1 VAILRPSGEHFD
13 YELAHY
19 PTVKAAVEALQYA
32 DKAAWNRLF
41 TSEAELYDDGS
52 PRGPKNFTQEV
63 FGREY
68 FVCIDKI
75 ANNGLYIE
83 GVLHSSKRG
92 DFRTYFNFELNDAGR
107 IVRLDIGQVEL
118 PSCHGTLIHF
128 RM

>member
-1 VAILRPSGEHFD
+1 MITNL
-13 YELAHY
+13 LII

-32 DKAAWNRLF
+32 DIAAWNRLV

-52 PRGPKNFTQEV
+52 PRDLKNLTQEV

-75 ANNGLYIE
+75 ASNGLYIE
-83 GVLHSSKRG
+83 GEFHSSKWG
-92 DFRTYFNFELNDAGR
+92 DFRTYFNFELNDVGR

-118 PSCHGTLIHF
+118 PSPDAHTKG
-128 RM
+128 